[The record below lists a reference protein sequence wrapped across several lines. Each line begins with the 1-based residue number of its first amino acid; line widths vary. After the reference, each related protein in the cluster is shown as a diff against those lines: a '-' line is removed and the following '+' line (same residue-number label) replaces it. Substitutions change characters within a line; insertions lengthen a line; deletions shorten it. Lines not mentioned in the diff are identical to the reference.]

1 MSDVQ
6 IFGIVI
12 ASIGFVVMLFSM
24 FCDFLS
30 IGKSDSKIS
39 SFFRRSYMTGS
50 KLNFEVRSRSKK
62 FYNTFRLRS
71 YTDDYLCFEYIS
83 CSEYCNVSIIQTSVH
98 CYRVLVYCSLH
109 SSQRIAEY
117 RSFRSI
123 YDLCSYLDTICPS
136 AIVNK

>member
-1 MSDVQ
+1 MSDLQ

-12 ASIGFVVMLFSM
+12 AGIGFVVIFFSI

-39 SFFRRSYMTGS
+39 SLFRRSYMTGS
-50 KLNFEVRSRSKK
+50 KLSFEVRSRSKK

-83 CSEYCNVSIIQTSVH
+83 CSEYCNVSIIKTSVH
-98 CYRVLVYCSLH
+98 CYRVLVYCSMH
-109 SSQRIAEY
+109 SVQKIAEY

-123 YDLCSYLDTICPS
+123 CDLCTYLDSICPS
-136 AIVNK
+136 AIENK

>member
-12 ASIGFVVMLFSM
+12 AVIGFVVMFFSM
-24 FCDFLS
+24 FIDFLS
-30 IGKSDSKIS
+30 IGKSDSKIT

-50 KLNFEVRSRSKK
+50 KLNFEVRLRSKK
-62 FYNTFRLRS
+62 FSKLFRLRS

-83 CSEYCNVSIIQTSVH
+83 SSVYCNVSIIKTSVH
-98 CYRVLVYCSLH
+98 CYRVLVYCSWH
-109 SSQRIAEY
+109 SVQRIAEY

-123 YDLCSYLDTICPS
+123 CDLCSYLDSICLS
-136 AIVNK
+136 AVENK